1 MIPEI
6 QTLYYSYLSPGDL
19 AETPQLR
26 SLLDG
31 IREIIIA
38 LGGENWHRKFLELAS
53 REEKENLKDTL
64 SISSS
69 SSIL

>member
-1 MIPEI
+1 
-6 QTLYYSYLSPGDL
+6 
-19 AETPQLR
+19 
-26 SLLDG
+26 LLDG

-64 SISSS
+64 SMIKFFLN
-69 SSIL
+69 IIMV

>member
-6 QTLYYSYLSPGDL
+6 QTLYFIILSPGDL

-31 IREIIIA
+31 IREIIIG
-38 LGGENWHRKFLELAS
+38 LGG
-53 REEKENLKDTL
+53 
-64 SISSS
+64 
-69 SSIL
+69 